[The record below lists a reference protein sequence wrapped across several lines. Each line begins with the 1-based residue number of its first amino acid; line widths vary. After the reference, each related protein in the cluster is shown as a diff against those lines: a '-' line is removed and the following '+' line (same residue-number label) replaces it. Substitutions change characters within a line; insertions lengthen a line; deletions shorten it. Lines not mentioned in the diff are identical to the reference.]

1 MLSLC
6 AALLL
11 AFSTPAVQAAPA
23 APPVSG
29 DAGAE
34 VVSAFV
40 FRGIVYEDE
49 GLLLQPYANLRL
61 QLRDGPTLQ
70 NLRLS
75 LGYWASVNS
84 VQTDASQMPRALY
97 EIDVV
102 PALLVDLPAG
112 LSSELRYTAF
122 LSPNG
127 GFDGAHELGLY
138 LRHRAATGPLR
149 WKTELLVAGPTVT
162 EGARYTYGHLQ
173 VRAAHGAWSEGDRY
187 VDLFAPLRLGANL
200 RGEDEVGQV
209 GAQPRYLQLGLG
221 GAYGRDGGSQ
231 GMEAYVQADAI
242 RAADPLVV
250 ALGQPALQPVF
261 TLGFATWY

>member
-1 MLSLC
+1 MLPLPLLSL
-6 AALLL
+6 AALILPVY
-11 AFSTPAVQAAPA
+11 AEGPGG
-23 APPVSG
+23 PPVTG
-29 DAGAE
+29 DAGLEA
-34 VVSAFV
+34 VSAFV

-49 GLLLQPYANLRL
+49 GAIMQPYANLRL
-61 QLRDGPTLQ
+61 RLLDGPTVR

-75 LGYWASVNS
+75 LGYWASLNS
-84 VQTDASQMPRALY
+84 AQTDATQMPRGLY
-97 EIDVV
+97 EVDVV

-122 LSPNG
+122 LSPSG

-138 LRHRAATGPLR
+138 LRRSAQTGPLR

-173 VRAAHGAWSEGDRY
+173 VRAAHGAWSAGDRY
-187 VDLFAPLRLGANL
+187 VDLYAPVRLGANL

-221 GAYGRDGGSQ
+221 GAYGRDRGEAGV
-231 GMEAYVQADAI
+231 EAYVQADAI
-242 RAADPLVV
+242 RAADPLVE

-261 TLGFATWY
+261 TLGLATWY